1 MPRTDGHTDTD
12 KFRIV
17 SEPGVT
23 EVEPEGGTTA
33 SSAVKWTAL
42 VLVLVLGLAL
52 VLLVAEG
59 GVRLRQWI
67 RTGTA
72 QSFTDMY
79 RTDETIGLR
88 VLNPGFRSRAISIN
102 RSGFRG
108 PEIATPKPKGVIRVA
123 FLGAS
128 TTFCAEV
135 SSDAAVWPSIVVE
148 RLRQAYPQARFDF
161 VNGGVPGYIVA
172 ASRKNLKHRVAA
184 LEPDIIVVYH
194 ATNDLSGEVR
204 QRAIQAGIPGA
215 AQAGRQSW
223 LERHS
228 LLWELVVK
236 NLRVWEVQRDAGHAQ
251 RLSVDAKELGRWFEP
266 ELGALLR
273 EAKSTGARV
282 AVATFSTRLRA
293 DQAVETQRQ
302 AAVSALVYMPFM
314 SIDGLVAGYRRYND
328 IIRSAAASEGVLLI
342 GDEER
347 IPGDAAHFVD
357 SVHFSDA
364 GSRAMA
370 DRVVAALASDD
381 NIAQRIRLASPAP

>member
-1 MPRTDGHTDTD
+1 M
-12 KFRIV
+12 
-17 SEPGVT
+17 SEPGVS
-23 EVEPEGGTTA
+23 EVEPEGGATA

-42 VLVLVLGLAL
+42 VLVLVLGFAF
-52 VLLVAEG
+52 VLLVAEA

-72 QSFTDMY
+72 QSFTEMY
-79 RTDETIGLR
+79 RTEEAIGLR
-88 VLNPGFRSRAISIN
+88 VLNPGFRSRAITIN
-102 RSGFRG
+102 STGFRG
-108 PEIATPKPKGVIRVA
+108 PEIATPKPRGVIRVA

-135 SSDAAVWPSIVVE
+135 SSDAAVWPSIVIE

-161 VNGGVPGYIVA
+161 VNGGVPGYTVA

-184 LEPDIIVVYH
+184 LEPDIIIVYE

-204 QRAIQAGIPGA
+204 YRAVQAGIPGA
-215 AQAGRQSW
+215 AEAGRQSW

-236 NLRVWEVQRDAGHAQ
+236 NLRVLEAQRDVGAGHAQ
-251 RLSVDAKELGRWFEP
+251 RLSVDAKELGIWFEP

-273 EAKSTGARV
+273 EAKSTGALV
-282 AVATFSTRLRA
+282 AVATFATRLRA
-293 DQAVETQRQ
+293 DQTVEAQRD
-302 AAVSALVYMPFM
+302 AAISARVYMPFM

-328 IIRSAAASEGVLLI
+328 IIRQAAAREGALLI
-342 GDEER
+342 EGEER

-364 GSRAMA
+364 GSLAMA
-370 DRVVAALASDD
+370 ERVFAALASDR
-381 NIAQRIRLASPAP
+381 NVVERIRQVSAAP